1 MSMKEEKEEK
11 EKEIAE
17 AMKAWE
23 EQVLNPALARVQERE
38 EFSTSSGIPV
48 KRLYTPEDT
57 ADLDYAEKLGFP
69 GEYPYT
75 RGIYPTMYRGQ
86 LWTMRQYAGMG
97 TAEES
102 NERFRYLLKEGQTG
116 LSVAFDL
123 PTQMGL
129 DSDDPLAEGEVGQV
143 GVAID
148 SLADMEV
155 LFDGIPL
162 ERVTTSMTINAPA
175 AILVAMYIAV
185 GDKQQVPRERLA
197 GTVQND
203 VLKEYVA
210 RGTYIFP
217 PGPSLRLAADLITF
231 CANHL
236 PRWNPISISGYHIRD
251 AGASAAQEMAFAFA
265 NAIAYIEAVRRQG
278 LNVDAFAPRLSWIFN
293 THNPFFEEIAKY
305 RALRRMW
312 AKLLRERFQAQ
323 DPRSWMFRTH
333 TQTGGSTL
341 MAQQPENN
349 IVRAALQALAAVLG
363 GVQSLALSCFDEA
376 LAIPTEEAQ
385 RIALRTQQIIGY
397 ETGVVDTVDP
407 LAGSYYLEALTDEL
421 EQKAW
426 GILEEIEAMGG
437 SVPAIER
444 GYMQRAIQEEAYRFQ
459 REVEEGKRIIVG
471 VNRFCGDQEQRTPI
485 FRVNPEA
492 AQNQKAKLAAF
503 RPERKSRAVQQALL
517 HLHEAALG
525 EQNLMEPILDAVKS
539 YATIGEICGVLREVF
554 GEYKPPTGL

>member
-1 MSMKEEKEEK
+1 MPESK
-11 EKEIAE
+11 KEIAE

-23 EQVLNPALARVQERE
+23 EQVLKPALARLQERGQ
-38 EFSTSSGIPV
+38 FSTSSGIPV
-48 KRLYTPEDT
+48 KRVYSPEDT
-57 ADLDYAEKLGFP
+57 ADLDYGDDLGFP

-86 LWTMRQYAGMG
+86 FWTMRQYAGMG

-102 NERFRYLLKEGQTG
+102 NERFRYLLSEGQTG

-148 SLADMEV
+148 SLADMET
-155 LFDGIPL
+155 LFADIPL
-162 ERVTTSMTINAPA
+162 DRVTTSMTINAPA

-185 GDKQQVPRERLA
+185 GDGQQVPRERLA

-217 PGPSLRLAADLITF
+217 PGPSLRLAAELIAY
-231 CANHL
+231 CAKHV

-251 AGASAAQEMAFAFA
+251 AGASAAQEMAFTFA
-265 NAIAYIEAVRRQG
+265 NAIAYVETVRRRG
-278 LNVDAFAPRLSWIFN
+278 IAVDDFAPRISWIFN
-293 THNPFFEEIAKY
+293 THNYFFEEIAKY

-312 AKLLRERFQAQ
+312 AELMRGRFGAT

-341 MAQQPENN
+341 TAQQPENN

-363 GVQSLALSCFDEA
+363 GVQSMALSCFDEA

-385 RIALRTQQIIGY
+385 RIALRTQQIIAY
-397 ETGVVDTVDP
+397 ESGVVDTVDP
-407 LAGSYYLEALTDEL
+407 LAGSYYVETLTDAL

-426 GILEEIEAMGG
+426 EILAEIEAMGG
-437 SVPAIER
+437 SVAAIER
-444 GYMQRAIQEEAYRFQ
+444 GYMQRTIQEEAYRFQ
-459 REVEEGKRIIVG
+459 QEVEKGTRVIVG
-471 VNRFCGDQEQRTPI
+471 VNRFGDSEEHRTPI

-492 AQNQKAKLAAF
+492 AASQKAKLTAH
-503 RPERKSRAVQQALL
+503 RARRGHQAVRQALMQL
-517 HLHEAALG
+517 RESALR
-525 EQNLMEPILDAVKS
+525 EEDLMEPILDAVKA

>member
-1 MSMKEEKEEK
+1 MGMKEEKEEK

-349 IVRAALQALAAVLG
+349 IVRAALQALAAILG

>member
-1 MSMKEEKEEK
+1 MGMKEEKEEK

-38 EFSTSSGIPV
+38 EFFTSSGIPV

-231 CANHL
+231 CSNHL

-444 GYMQRAIQEEAYRFQ
+444 GHMQRAIQEEAYRFQ

-517 HLHEAALG
+517 HLREAALG

>member
-1 MSMKEEKEEK
+1 MGMKEEKEEK

>member
-1 MSMKEEKEEK
+1 MTDKD
-11 EKEIAE
+11 KEIAE
-17 AMKAWE
+17 AKKAWE
-23 EQVLNPALARVQERE
+23 EQVLKPALARFKERG
-38 EFSTSSGIPV
+38 EFFTSSGIPV
-48 KRLYTPEDT
+48 NRLYTPEET
-57 ADLDYAEKLGFP
+57 ADLDVVDSLGFP
-69 GEYPYT
+69 GQYPYT

-129 DSDDPLAEGEVGQV
+129 DTDDPLAEGEVGQV

-148 SLADMEV
+148 SLADMET
-155 LFDGIPL
+155 LFNGIPL
-162 ERVTTSMTINAPA
+162 DRVTTSMTINAPA

-185 GDKQQVPRERLA
+185 GDTQQVSRERLA

-217 PGPSLRLAADLITF
+217 PGPSLRLAADLIVY
-231 CANHL
+231 CAKHI

-251 AGASAAQEMAFAFA
+251 AGASAAQEMAFTFA
-265 NAIAYIEAVRRQG
+265 NAIAYVEAVRQQG
-278 LNVDAFAPRLSWIFN
+278 IAVDEFAPRLSWIFN
-293 THNPFFEEIAKY
+293 THNDFFEEVAKY

-312 AKLLRERFQAQ
+312 AKLMRERFQAK

-363 GVQSLALSCFDEA
+363 GVQSMALSCFDEA

-385 RIALRTQQIIGY
+385 RIALRTQQIIAY

-407 LAGSYYLEALTDEL
+407 LAGSYHVEALTDQL

-426 GILEEIEAMGG
+426 EILEEIEAMGG
-437 SVPAIER
+437 SVPSIER
-444 GYMQRAIQEEAYRFQ
+444 GYMQRTIQEEAYRFQ
-459 REVEEGKRIIVG
+459 REVEEGNRVVVG
-471 VNRFCGDQEQRTPI
+471 VNRFSDSEEQRTPI

-492 AQNQKAKLAAF
+492 AANQMAKLAAV
-503 RPERKSRAVQQALL
+503 RARRSSQAVGQALIRL
-517 HLHEAALG
+517 REAALG
-525 EQNLMEPILDAVKS
+525 KENLVEPILDAVKA
-539 YATIGEICGVLREVF
+539 YATIGEICGLLREVF